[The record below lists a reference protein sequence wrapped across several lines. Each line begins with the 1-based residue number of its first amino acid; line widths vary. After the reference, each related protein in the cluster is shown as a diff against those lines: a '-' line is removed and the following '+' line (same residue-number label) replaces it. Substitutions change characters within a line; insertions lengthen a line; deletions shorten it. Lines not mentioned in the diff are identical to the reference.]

1 MRRLCAW
8 RLVARARARGQRRDS
23 GAAAVEF
30 ALVLP
35 VLVLILFGIIDY
47 GLYFSNT
54 LDAESG
60 VQTAARQAIVGN
72 LTPCIKPLTDAGSAS
87 TEVKDLMCM
96 VKANTGSITGTAY
109 VNVVL
114 PADPAN
120 PTNPVGWYAGQQLI
134 VCEVIDVQ
142 GLTGYVPLPRHDGQ
156 VAIRTKVV
164 TQIETAPPG
173 PALPPDSGGEED
185 SPPGGWGW
193 CT

>member
-1 MRRLCAW
+1 MRRL
-8 RLVARARARGQRRDS
+8 LARARVGDPRRDA

-72 LTPCIKPLTDAGSAS
+72 LDPTCTPVDASSAS
-87 TEVKDLMCM
+87 LQVRELMCM

-109 VNVVL
+109 VKVVF

-120 PTNPVGWYAGQQLI
+120 GTNPAGWYPGQQLI

-156 VAIRTKVV
+156 VAIRSKVV

-173 PALPPDSGGEED
+173 PPLPPDQGGEED